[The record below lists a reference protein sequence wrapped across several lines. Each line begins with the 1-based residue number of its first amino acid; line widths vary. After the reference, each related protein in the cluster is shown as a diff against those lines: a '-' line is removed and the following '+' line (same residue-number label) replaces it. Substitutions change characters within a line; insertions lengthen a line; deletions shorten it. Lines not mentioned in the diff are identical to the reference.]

1 MMSRSSCEMFS
12 YINSSLYHSQ
22 YIPWAVF
29 SAMRAYALSSRTW
42 PLAVGVFLLSLGPVV
57 VNFVGTGYA
66 VYESDGAACGLLAIT
81 WKTTFKDSRENMRV
95 LGQRTSLSA
104 ILFRDGVI
112 YFVTLAIMNILHLSF
127 SLLSIVNW
135 SFHAATS
142 SLATFSDPL
151 TAILVSRFLI
161 DLQEANNAL
170 MHQGSLASMDSLAF
184 NRFVGSLGAP
194 LPAPLAFE
202 PPSVSENDEQPEER
216 SGGEA
221 QAVAT
226 LQVA

>member
-1 MMSRSSCEMFS
+1 M
-12 YINSSLYHSQ
+12 Q
-22 YIPWAVF
+22 QQVVW
-29 SAMRAYALSSRTW
+29 
-42 PLAVGVFLLSLGPVV
+42 LLSQIRESCSDPLGLS
-57 VNFVGTGYA
+57 
-66 VYESDGAACGLLAIT
+66 ESY
-81 WKTTFKDSRENMRV
+81 
-95 LGQRTSLSA
+95 TSLNVVDS
-104 ILFRDGVI
+104 
-112 YFVTLAIMNILHLSF
+112 
-127 SLLSIVNW
+127 
-135 SFHAATS
+135 
-142 SLATFSDPL
+142 L

-216 SGGEA
+216 REGEA

-226 LQVA
+226 LQVE